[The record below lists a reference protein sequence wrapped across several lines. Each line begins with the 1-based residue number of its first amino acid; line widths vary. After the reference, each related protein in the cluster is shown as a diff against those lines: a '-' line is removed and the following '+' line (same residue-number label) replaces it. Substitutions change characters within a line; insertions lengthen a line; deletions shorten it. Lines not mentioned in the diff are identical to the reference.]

1 MKNRIEY
8 RLLKSCCDSLDRN
21 ITSKQS
27 NCWCLAVVRRRS
39 LAAPPEQSGA
49 RRYRLIPRAVMTM
62 EVDPAVDDGMM
73 EYGVEEGGYHEEGYE
88 GDIDD
93 LPVTQEDAWAVIR

>member
-1 MKNRIEY
+1 
-8 RLLKSCCDSLDRN
+8 
-21 ITSKQS
+21 
-27 NCWCLAVVRRRS
+27 
-39 LAAPPEQSGA
+39 
-49 RRYRLIPRAVMTM
+49 MTM

-73 EYGVEEGGYHEEGYE
+73 EYGEEEGGYHEEGYE

>member
-1 MKNRIEY
+1 M
-8 RLLKSCCDSLDRN
+8 
-21 ITSKQS
+21 
-27 NCWCLAVVRRRS
+27 AVRPSVRP
-39 LAAPPEQSGA
+39 AAQELGA
-49 RRYRLIPRAVMTM
+49 AVSTVIPRAVTM

-73 EYGVEEGGYHEEGYE
+73 EYGEEEGGYYEEGYE

>member
-1 MKNRIEY
+1 MTRSTEN
-8 RLLKSCCDSLDRN
+8 S
-21 ITSKQS
+21 TSKQS
-27 NCWCLAVVRRRS
+27 QNCRCLAVVRLGRS
-39 LAAPPEQSGA
+39 SAPERSSETAGGIV
-49 RRYRLIPRAVMTM
+49 IPRAVMTM

-73 EYGVEEGGYHEEGYE
+73 EYGEEEGGYHEEGYE

>member
-1 MKNRIEY
+1 MTRSIETQY
-8 RLLKSCCDSLDRN
+8 FQAVAK
-21 ITSKQS
+21 TG
-27 NCWCLAVVRRRS
+27 CLAVVRRRS
-39 LAAPPEQSGA
+39 LAAPPEQSSELGGIV
-49 RRYRLIPRAVMTM
+49 IPGAVMTM

-73 EYGVEEGGYHEEGYE
+73 EYGEEEGGYYEEGYE

>member
-1 MKNRIEY
+1 MP
-8 RLLKSCCDSLDRN
+8 SSG
-21 ITSKQS
+21 
-27 NCWCLAVVRRRS
+27 
-39 LAAPPEQSGA
+39 LAAPPERSSETAGGSGIV
-49 RRYRLIPRAVMTM
+49 IPRAVMTM

-73 EYGVEEGGYHEEGYE
+73 EYGEEEGGYYEEGYE